1 MVDNHDN
8 YGRFLI
14 MCVLQV
20 SVYPKVEQPENPNSY
35 RARKIEYFRL
45 QREKK
50 KAKKEGVLPPQLI
63 LASVEEA
70 SEENPLC

>member
-1 MVDNHDN
+1 
-8 YGRFLI
+8 